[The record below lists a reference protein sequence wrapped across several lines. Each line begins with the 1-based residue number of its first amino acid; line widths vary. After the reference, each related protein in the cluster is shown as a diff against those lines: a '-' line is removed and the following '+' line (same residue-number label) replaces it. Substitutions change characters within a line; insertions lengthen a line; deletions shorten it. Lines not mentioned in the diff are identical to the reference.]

1 MSSCHSFNGN
11 VIDLEASGLA
21 SNSYPIEVG
30 LVLGT
35 GQSFE
40 ALIKPLPHW
49 QHWDEEAE
57 AIHGI
62 SRGQLAEEGQEIQD
76 VCQQINQL
84 CAGKTLYSDCWVHDS
99 RWLNLLFSEA
109 GVTMQF
115 QCSPMEVFLDE
126 EELANWLQYKREF
139 CRATNIA
146 PHRALNDAIIIAE
159 TLERRMIPA
168 LDHTTVGVRDIAIPE
183 PESRHVKQRSVA

>member
-1 MSSCHSFNGN
+1 MGSYHSFNGN

-30 LVLGT
+30 IVLGN

-49 QHWDEEAE
+49 QHWDDEAE

-62 SRGQLAEEGQEIQD
+62 SRAQLMEEGQDIQH
-76 VCQQINQL
+76 VCQQMNAF

-99 RWLNLLFSEA
+99 RWLNLLFAEA
-109 GVTMQF
+109 GVAMEF
-115 QCSPMEVFLDE
+115 KCSPMEVFLSDE
-126 EELANWLQYKREF
+126 ELGNWLLHKTEF
-139 CRATNIA
+139 CRATNIT

-168 LDHTTVGVRDIAIPE
+168 LDTTTVGARNMMLEQRPHDI
-183 PESRHVKQRSVA
+183 KQRSVA

>member
-1 MSSCHSFNGN
+1 MGSCHSFNGN

-40 ALIKPLPHW
+40 ALIKPRPHW

-62 SRGQLAEEGQEIQD
+62 SRAQLEEEGQEIQD

-139 CRATNIA
+139 CRATNIS

>member
-1 MSSCHSFNGN
+1 MGSYHSFNGN

-30 LVLGT
+30 LVLGN

-57 AIHGI
+57 SIHGI
-62 SRGQLAEEGQEIQD
+62 DREQLETDGQDIRA
-76 VCQQINQL
+76 VCQQINKL

-109 GVTMQF
+109 GIPMEF
-115 QCSPMEVFLDE
+115 RCSPMEVFLDD
-126 EELANWLQYKREF
+126 EELENWLYHKSEF
-139 CRATNIA
+139 CRTSNIR

-168 LDHTTVGVRDIAIPE
+168 LDRATI
-183 PESRHVKQRSVA
+183 SRAMTQTPQALKQRSVA

>member
-1 MSSCHSFNGN
+1 MGSFHSFNGN

-30 LVLGT
+30 IVLGN

-40 ALIKPLPHW
+40 ALIKPQPHW
-49 QHWDEEAE
+49 QHWDKEAE

-62 SRGQLAEEGQEIQD
+62 DRAQLVNDGQDLQH
-76 VCQQINQL
+76 VCQQINEL
-84 CAGKTLYSDCWVHDS
+84 CSGKTLYSDCWVHDA
-99 RWLNLLFSEA
+99 RWLNLMFAEA
-109 GVTMQF
+109 GMKMTF
-115 QCSPMEVFLDE
+115 QCSPMEMFLSDE
-126 EELANWLQYKREF
+126 ELDNWLEHKNEF
-139 CRATNIA
+139 CRATDIS

-168 LDHTTVGVRDIAIPE
+168 LGNTKIGTPNLVIERKNQETKH
-183 PESRHVKQRSVA
+183 RSVA